1 MTSDVSMVNSSSR
14 TAGESDVVAMAS
26 VDAVTTALM
35 VACQKEDAD
44 QVKQLLSLD
53 KKVRLNSTDTHV
65 TVLLIESA
73 LFTLLHTL
81 V

>member
-1 MTSDVSMVNSSSR
+1 MVNSSSR
-14 TAGESDVVAMAS
+14 TAAGESDIVAMAS
-26 VDAVTTALM
+26 LDAVADVAVTTALM

-65 TVLLIESA
+65 IVLLLESA